1 MDTIEG
7 MRTYVAVVSEGSF
20 VAAAR
25 RLEISPQLVSKYV
38 GQLEERLGARLLNR
52 STRRISITEAGQAY
66 FERCRQV
73 LDDIDEME
81 SAVGELTATA
91 RGTLRVNAPMSFGV
105 LHLARAV
112 AMYQQ
117 QQPGVNVDLTLD
129 DRLVDVVSE
138 GFDMAIRIGRL
149 AESSLVARKLAPVRL
164 VVCGSPDYLAEHG
177 VPQTPQ
183 QLSQHRCLRYTY
195 GSTTDTW
202 RFEKDGEQYDVKIEG
217 PIAANN
223 GNALREAA
231 IAGAGLLREP
241 TFIVGNDILENR
253 LQRVLAD
260 FSIPGLSA
268 YAIYAHRQY
277 LSAKVRTF
285 VDFLADYFGSPPYW
299 DELGLNAT
307 GVRNKV

>member
-1 MDTIEG
+1 MDTLDG

-20 VAAAR
+20 VGAAR
-25 RLEISPQLVSKYV
+25 RLKISPQLVSKYV

-66 FERCRQV
+66 FERCQQV
-73 LDDIDEME
+73 LADIDEME
-81 SAVGELTATA
+81 SAVGELTTAA

-112 AMYQQ
+112 ARYQQ
-117 QQPGVNVDLTLD
+117 QHPEVHVDLTLD
-129 DRLVDVVSE
+129 DRHVDVVSE
-138 GFDMAIRIGRL
+138 GFDLAIRIGQL

-164 VVCGSPDYLAEHG
+164 VVCGSSDYFARHG
-177 VPQTPQ
+177 IPKTPK
-183 QLSQHRCLRYTY
+183 QLSLHRCLRYTY
-195 GSTTDTW
+195 GTSADSW
-202 RFEKDGEQYDVKIEG
+202 RFEKDSRHYDVKIKG
-217 PIAANN
+217 PITANN

-231 IAGAGLLREP
+231 IAGAGLVREP
-241 TFIVGNDILENR
+241 TFIVGDDIREGR
-253 LQRVLAD
+253 LLVVLD
-260 FSIPGLSA
+260 EFRIPELSA

-299 DELGLNAT
+299 DNLGRTTDA
-307 GVRNKV
+307 